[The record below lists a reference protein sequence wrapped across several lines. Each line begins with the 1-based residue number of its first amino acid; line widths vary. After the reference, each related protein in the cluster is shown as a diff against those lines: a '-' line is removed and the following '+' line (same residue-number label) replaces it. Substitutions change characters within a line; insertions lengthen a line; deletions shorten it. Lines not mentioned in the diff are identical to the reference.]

1 MRIIKVAM
9 LLAAVTLAACAPIT
23 VSSHLERTATFDD
36 YITFDWG
43 PRDGLP
49 TGDPRLDNNA
59 VFNDYLQGAIEKHL
73 ALKGFV
79 RAAAGEP
86 DVLVH
91 YHANV
96 SQRVE
101 VSQNHYGNATTY
113 DAYEPRVTELE
124 LGTIVIDMIDAR
136 TDRLVWRGWTQQSI
150 AGVIDNQVLL
160 EEQTLKGIAK
170 LMQQL
175 PPAGEAVTVR

>member
-1 MRIIKVAM
+1 MRNFTVA
-9 LLAAVTLAACAPIT
+9 LAAVLIIPGCAPIT
-23 VSSHLERTATFDD
+23 VSSHVERTARFAD

-43 PRDGLP
+43 PRDALP

-59 VFNDYLQGAIEKHL
+59 MFNDYLQGAIEKHL
-73 ALKGFV
+73 AVKGFV
-79 RAAAGEP
+79 RMVTGEP
-86 DVLVH
+86 DLLVH

-101 VSQNHYGNATTY
+101 VSRNYEGNATGY

-124 LGTIVIDMIDAR
+124 LGTIVVDLIDAK

-150 AGVIDNQVLL
+150 AGLIDDQDQL

-170 LMQQL
+170 LMQRL
-175 PPAGEAVTVR
+175 PLAGEAER